1 MKHIKTFL
9 LLVPIALCSAGLKV
23 PDHVKNSTVDGNG
36 VLLVYTGNINGTM
49 SMDIGIHVEI
59 DSSVG
64 VRYDVVF
71 EKGNNV
77 MSHVA
82 LFYKFSDPLKTII
95 YNFVTHK
102 SIVNTC
108 CGVTA
113 GDGMNV
119 KVVGNDIID
128 SFSCT
133 HLQGINNSVN
143 GQENYWVSTQVPGYL
158 KLLKILNNI
167 SPGLQQM
174 FVNGNIFQ
182 WGGLVKLSHTSNGQ
196 EYANVRLVEANSTM
210 TFPASDFD
218 VPSS

>member
-1 MKHIKTFL
+1 MKHIETFL
-9 LLVPIALCSAGLKV
+9 LLMSIILCSAALIV
-23 PDHVKNSTVDGNG
+23 PDHGKNNAVDGNG
-36 VLLVYTGNINGTM
+36 VLLVYTGNISGNM
-49 SMDIGIHVEI
+49 NMDIGLHVEI
-59 DSSVG
+59 DSLVG

-71 EKGNNV
+71 EKGSNV

-82 LFYKFSDPLKTII
+82 LFYKFSDPLKTVI

-102 SIVNTC
+102 STVNTC
-108 CGVTA
+108 CGSS
-113 GDGMNV
+113 GGGSNL
-119 KVVGNDIID
+119 KIVGNDLID

-133 HLQGINNSVN
+133 HLQGVNNSVE
-143 GQENYWVSTQVPGYL
+143 GEENYWVSTQVPGYL

-218 VPSS
+218 VPSN

>member
-1 MKHIKTFL
+1 MKRIRTLL
-9 LLVPIALCSAGLKV
+9 LLVPVTLCTSGLII
-23 PDHVKNSTVDGNG
+23 PGHVKNNTVDGNG
-36 VLLVYTGNINGTM
+36 VLLVYTGNINGTL
-49 SMDIGIHVEI
+49 SVNIGIHVEI

-71 EKGNNV
+71 EKGSNV

-82 LFYKFSDPLKTII
+82 LFYKFSDPLKTVI

-102 SIVNTC
+102 STVNTC
-108 CGVTA
+108 CGSS
-113 GDGMNV
+113 GGGSNL
-119 KVVGNDIID
+119 KIVGNDLID

-133 HLQGINNSVN
+133 HLQGVNNSVE
-143 GQENYWVSTQVPGYL
+143 GEENYWVSTQVPGYL

-210 TFPASDFD
+210 TFPTGDFD
-218 VPSS
+218 VPSN